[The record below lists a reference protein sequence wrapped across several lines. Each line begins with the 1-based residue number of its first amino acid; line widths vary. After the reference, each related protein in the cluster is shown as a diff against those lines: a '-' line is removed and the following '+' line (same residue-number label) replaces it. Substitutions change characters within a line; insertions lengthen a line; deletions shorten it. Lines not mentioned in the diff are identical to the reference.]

1 MFTEAYYADRDTYP
15 VVVFLKPATEDDPVT
30 ETHIIPV
37 QAIADR
43 MELYGFE
50 SVEQTLEYIGLEAHN
65 SEVSDTLHEGIQG
78 AYGAVVQ
85 AEYAHSLTPEPRF
98 SDQRQTFMAPAAIGS
113 SRRDTLRERRG
124 ENLQILGM
132 QSMVHSEPMVRVMDD
147 TRPIERTRPAAAKA
161 LDANEAAVSQA
172 VSLVQGELG
181 ELEAWRA
188 VTVSSYVPQLM
199 EKLNE
204 G

>member
-1 MFTEAYYADRDTYP
+1 
-15 VVVFLKPATEDDPVT
+15 
-30 ETHIIPV
+30 
-37 QAIADR
+37 
-43 MELYGFE
+43 
-50 SVEQTLEYIGLEAHN
+50 
-65 SEVSDTLHEGIQG
+65 
-78 AYGAVVQ
+78 
-85 AEYAHSLTPEPRF
+85 
-98 SDQRQTFMAPAAIGS
+98 MAPAAIGS

-199 EKLNE
+199 EKLSE